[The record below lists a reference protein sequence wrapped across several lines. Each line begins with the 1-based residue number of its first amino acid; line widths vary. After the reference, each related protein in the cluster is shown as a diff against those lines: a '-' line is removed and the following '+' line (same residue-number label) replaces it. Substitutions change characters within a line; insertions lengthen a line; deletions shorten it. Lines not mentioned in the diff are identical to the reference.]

1 MTTGGGYRSGMTAR
15 ESYLNELRTRT
26 TVHLQALAE
35 ESGAIFGRFI
45 ALPDLGAQIYARLV
59 EQFNMDGAQEISA
72 TLIDL
77 FAGRLDSGT
86 VMLSDRE
93 YRGLRSVL
101 EEYNRELPE
110 GPRESLR
117 ELITTLARADK
128 RET

>member
-1 MTTGGGYRSGMTAR
+1 MTPR
-15 ESYLNELRTRT
+15 ESYLNELRART

-45 ALPDLGAQIYARLV
+45 ALPDLGRQIYARLV

-77 FAGRLDSGT
+77 FAGQLESGT

-101 EEYNRELPE
+101 EEYEGDLPD